1 MGSRVRIRFEGPYDL
16 TDQSAGM
23 RSILEPCRIVS
34 KDNVPFKARH
44 RDSAHHVHFAIE
56 EFTGQPVGNG
66 SGTDITTL
74 AIGGTAILVV
84 VVAIGLLAFRS
95 RKKQIGQFTATLQ
108 NVCSLPGRI

>member
-1 MGSRVRIRFEGPYDL
+1 MAYDPNFSFGMQRWEAGSGFALKVHDL
-16 TDQSAGM
+16 TDQSAAM

-44 RDSAHHVHFAIE
+44 RDSAHHAHFAIE
-56 EFTGQPVGNG
+56 EFNGQSVGNG

-74 AIGGTAILVV
+74 AIGGTAILAV

-95 RKKQIGQFTATLQ
+95 RKK
-108 NVCSLPGRI
+108 